1 MSIIVK
7 AKCLKNVYKNGDYRI
22 FSWSPIEKDKELKL
36 SNYFTFS
43 TKGNDSYIQEQKRRN
58 QKTGCLQC
66 TFRMD
71 YEHRRKGNQYFRY
84 GQRSLY
90 NRRGTDGA

>member
-1 MSIIVK
+1 MSITVK

-43 TKGNDSYIQEQKRRN
+43 TKEMIVIFKNRKNIQ
-58 QKTGCLQC
+58 
-66 TFRMD
+66 
-71 YEHRRKGNQYFRY
+71 
-84 GQRSLY
+84 
-90 NRRGTDGA
+90 